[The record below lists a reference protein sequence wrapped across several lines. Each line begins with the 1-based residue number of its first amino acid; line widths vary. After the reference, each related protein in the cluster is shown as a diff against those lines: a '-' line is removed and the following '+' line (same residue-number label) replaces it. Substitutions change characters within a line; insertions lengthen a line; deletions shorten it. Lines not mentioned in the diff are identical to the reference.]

1 MAIQSFRHKG
11 LRWLFDDDDARG
23 VRADQVKRLQRLL
36 AQLDTAQ
43 TIDDLRRF
51 PGGRLHELK
60 GKLKGQWSLTVSG
73 NWRLTFRFEE
83 GDAFDID
90 LVDYH

>member
-11 LRWLFDDDDARG
+11 LRWLFRDDDARG
-23 VRADQVKRLQRLL
+23 VRADQVKRLRRLL
-36 AQLDTAQ
+36 AQLDSAQ
-43 TIDDLRRF
+43 TLDDLRRF

-60 GKLKGQWSLTVSG
+60 GKLKGRWSLKVSG
-73 NWRLTFRFEE
+73 NWRLTFLFEE
-83 GDAFDID
+83 GDALELD

>member
-11 LRWLFDDDDARG
+11 LRWLFQDDDARG
-23 VRADQVKRLQRLL
+23 VRADQSKRLRRLL
-36 AQLDTAQ
+36 AQIDTAH
-43 TIDDLRRF
+43 TLDDLRRF
-51 PGGRLHELK
+51 PGDRMHELK
-60 GKLKGQWSLTVSG
+60 GKLKGRWSLTVSG

-83 GDAFDID
+83 GDAFDLD